1 VGSATASS
9 GEMTAIS
16 FIGKKNT
23 RLFGQPT
30 AGYVTSNS
38 SISLSNGAML
48 FLATSYVSDRNKK
61 KYMSRII
68 PEVVVEQGKGRDKE
82 VETASDWLV
91 ENR

>member
-1 VGSATASS
+1 
-9 GEMTAIS
+9 MTVIS

-30 AGYVTSNS
+30 GGYVTSNS
-38 SISLSNGAML
+38 SISLSNGMML

-61 KYMSRII
+61 KYITKII
-68 PEVVVEQGKGRDKE
+68 PDVVVEKVEGIDKE
-82 VETASDWLV
+82 LVKASEWLI